1 MNKKD
6 LILAVSEKTG
16 QTQKCTAQV
25 IDAALECITDTVAKG
40 DSVTLR
46 GFGVFDARKRAARTV
61 MNLHTKEPIRYPETV
76 VPYFKPGTEL
86 KNAVKE

>member
-6 LILAVSEKTG
+6 LILAVSGKTG

-25 IDAALECITDTVAKG
+25 IETALECIADTVAKG
-40 DSVTLR
+40 ESVTLR
-46 GFGVFDARKRAARTV
+46 GFGTFGTRKRAARTV
-61 MNLHTKEPIRYPETV
+61 MNLHTMEPIRSPETV
-76 VPYFKPGTEL
+76 VPYFKPGTDM